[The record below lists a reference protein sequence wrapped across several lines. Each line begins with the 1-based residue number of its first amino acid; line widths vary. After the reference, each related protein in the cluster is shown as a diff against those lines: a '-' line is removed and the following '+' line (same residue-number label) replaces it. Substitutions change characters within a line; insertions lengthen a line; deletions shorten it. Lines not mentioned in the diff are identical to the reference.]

1 MNKKTQLILISI
13 PILIALTGAIQTGA
27 QSPIP
32 DVTSLVTLEG
42 VITEIN
48 PDSYYSFKVAYYLE
62 DELIESWCTPST
74 FFTTLYVDGEI
85 IANETRVLALV
96 DKETGTGTV
105 FDSIPAEPEP
115 TPEPE
120 PEPEPIPEP
129 EPEPVTEPEEEEE
142 TPPEPEEEEPV
153 EETPEEEPVCLPE
166 GLELVSDVPGPT
178 PDLVAPEGKHKLTI
192 MAQPTVSGVTV
203 CPPPGVYYA
212 EDGVKLLFSCINEN
226 PQWEFTYWN
235 IGMGIDGSLRKS
247 GVGYQHYIR
256 VTVDRDMVVTA
267 FLNELI

>member
-1 MNKKTQLILISI
+1 MNKKTQLILVSI
-13 PILIALTGAIQTGA
+13 PLLIALIGAIQTGA

-85 IANETRVLALV
+85 ITNETRVLALV
-96 DKETGTGTV
+96 DKDTGTGTV

-115 TPEPE
+115 EPVPEPE
-120 PEPEPIPEP
+120 DEEETPL
-129 EPEPVTEPEEEEE
+129 EPEEEES
-142 TPPEPEEEEPV
+142 V
-153 EETPEEEPVCLPE
+153 EETPEEQEPVCLPE
-166 GLELVSDVPGPT
+166 GLELVSDTPGPT

-212 EDGVKLLFSCINEN
+212 EDGVKLLFSCVVEN

-235 IGMGIDGSLRKS
+235 IGMGIDGSTRKS
-247 GVGYQHYIR
+247 GIGYQHYIR

>member
-13 PILIALTGAIQTGA
+13 PLLIALTGAIQTGA
-27 QSPIP
+27 QSEIP
-32 DVTSLVTLEG
+32 DVTNLVTLEG
-42 VITEIN
+42 VVTEIN

-62 DELIESWCTPST
+62 DELIQSWCTPST

-85 IANETRVLALV
+85 ITNETRVLALV
-96 DKETGTGTV
+96 DKDTGTGTV

-115 TPEPE
+115 IPDPE

-129 EPEPVTEPEEEEE
+129 EPEPVTEPEE
-142 TPPEPEEEEPV
+142 PV
-153 EETPEEEPVCLPE
+153 EETPEEQVCLPE
-166 GLELVSDVPGPT
+166 GLELVTDIPGPT

-192 MAQPTVSGVTV
+192 MAQPSVSGVTV
-203 CPPPGVYYA
+203 YPPPGVYYA
-212 EDGVKLLFSCINEN
+212 DDGAKLLFSCVVEN

-247 GVGYQHYIR
+247 GVGYEHYVR

>member
-1 MNKKTQLILISI
+1 M
-13 PILIALTGAIQTGA
+13 LIALTGAIQTGA
-27 QSPIP
+27 QSEIP
-32 DVTSLVTLEG
+32 DVTNLVTLEG
-42 VITEIN
+42 VVTEIR
-48 PDSYYSFKVAYYLE
+48 PGEYYSFKVAYYLE
-62 DELIESWCTPST
+62 DELIQSWCTPST
-74 FFTTLYVDGEI
+74 FFTTLYEDGEI
-85 IANETRVLALV
+85 ITNETRVLALV
-96 DKETGTGTV
+96 DKDIGIGTL
-105 FDSIPAEPEP
+105 FDSIPAEPEQ
-115 TPEPE
+115 EPE
-120 PEPEPIPEP
+120 PVPEP
-129 EPEPVTEPEEEEE
+129 EPEPVPEPIEEEE
-142 TPPEPEEEEPV
+142 TPPEPEEEKPV
-153 EETPEEEPVCLPE
+153 EEAPEEEPVCLPE

-192 MAQPTVSGVTV
+192 MAQPRVSGVTV